1 MRILYLILVLTLLS
15 SCRKREVPSVSE
27 PAKEKP
33 VEVSFSSGINVA
45 VESSSRV
52 PFEGSTL
59 PVNSEVGVFGILA
72 DTSYPEDYTIEQLM
86 NGNAIPQ
93 DYLYNEE
100 YVVTSENGDMQQKY
114 IAIYPTKD
122 SGYDGLCF
130 YAYYPHDP
138 EIIYNPS
145 EEGTTY
151 LLPVTLNSNSM
162 EESVDYLY
170 TGQVVQQTPVAS
182 QKTVLPFKHAL
193 GRLKFAFNTTNDKI
207 LSKVTEIHVYA
218 NCSPKGVMSIEDGT
232 CVPDNTK
239 ASVRYKYNLNEIIT
253 GSEPFLTADFML
265 FPNVRINTI
274 YCFISTEDGEAVRYQ
289 LYSYNTSVNKINLEA
304 GQFTKISV
312 NFTPKEV
319 QLTGDVS
326 TWIEQG
332 TDNVNIDEETGEV
345 THE

>member
-1 MRILYLILVLTLLS
+1 MRILYLILILTLLS
-15 SCRKREVPSVSE
+15 SCRKREVPSVSK
-27 PAKEKP
+27 PDNEKT
-33 VEVSFSSGINVA
+33 VEVSFASGINVA
-45 VESSSRV
+45 VESLSRV

-86 NGNAIPQ
+86 NGNASPQ

-100 YVVTSENGDMQQKY
+100 YVVMSENGDMQQKY

-138 EIIYNPS
+138 DVIYNPS
-145 EEGTTY
+145 DEGTTY
-151 LLPVTLNSNSM
+151 MLPVTLKSNSM

-170 TGQVVQQTPVAS
+170 TGQVVQKTPDSS

-193 GRLKFAFNTTNDKI
+193 SRLKFTFNTTNDKI

-218 NCSPKGVMSIEDGT
+218 NCSPNGVMSIEDGT
-232 CVPDNTK
+232 CVPDKTN

-253 GSEPFLTADFML
+253 STEPFLTADFML
-265 FPNVRINTI
+265 FPNVRINNI
-274 YCFISTEDGEAVRYQ
+274 YCFISTENSEPVKYQ
-289 LYSYNTSVNKINLEA
+289 LYSYNTSANKINLEA
-304 GQFTKISV
+304 GRFTKISV
-312 NFTPKEV
+312 NFTPEEV
-319 QLTGDVS
+319 QLSGSLS
-326 TWIEQG
+326 TWFEQG
-332 TDNVNIDEETGEV
+332 TDNVNIDQETGEV